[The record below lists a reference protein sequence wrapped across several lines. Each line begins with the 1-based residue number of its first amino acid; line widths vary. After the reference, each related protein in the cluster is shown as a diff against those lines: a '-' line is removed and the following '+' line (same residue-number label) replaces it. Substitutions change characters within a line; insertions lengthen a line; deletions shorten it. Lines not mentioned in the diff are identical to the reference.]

1 MDKEKNQLIARAMML
16 GSEIVISLL
25 LFIFLGLYID
35 KKLDISPFGI
45 LGGVFFG
52 IGTSFSILIRFGVNK
67 KWDSKK

>member
-1 MDKEKNQLIARAMML
+1 MDREKNQLIARAMML

-35 KKLDISPFGI
+35 KKFDISPIGI
-45 LGGVFFG
+45 LGGVFLG

>member
-1 MDKEKNQLIARAMML
+1 MDREKNQLIARAMML

-35 KKLDISPFGI
+35 KKFDISPIGI